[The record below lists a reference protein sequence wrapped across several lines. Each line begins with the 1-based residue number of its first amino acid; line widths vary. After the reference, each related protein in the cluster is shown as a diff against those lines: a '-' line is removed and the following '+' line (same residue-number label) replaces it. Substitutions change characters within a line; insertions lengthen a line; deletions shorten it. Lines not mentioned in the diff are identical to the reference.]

1 MTKTRASILT
11 LIFTA
16 IMSMVWSLP
25 ANATNYD
32 DCDHPRFLEHG
43 CGYEGEDGADGADGI
58 DGQDGSDGRD
68 GVDGINGTNGI
79 DGIDGL
85 NGADGVVS
93 ETWINETR
101 NHFETVEHYVAAMN
115 SIQINLPQDA
125 SSRFTLAGST
135 FRGATGIGLGYAY
148 KMDREDNLAFTVGI
162 GTSGGEQVG
171 TASVGFEFGAKRMR
185 YDSYDDTRLEQRLY
199 DLEERFENEKR
210 GWNKEVQACAAEMD
224 EATEAYVRV
233 EERFMECIQK

>member
-1 MTKTRASILT
+1 MTKTRAAILT

-16 IMSMVWSLP
+16 IMSMVWSIP
-25 ANATNYD
+25 ANATDWD

-43 CGYEGEDGADGADGI
+43 CGYEGTDGTDGTDGV
-58 DGQDGSDGRD
+58 DGQDGRD
-68 GVDGINGTNGI
+68 GI
-79 DGIDGL
+79 DGIDGI
-85 NGADGVVS
+85 GIAGKDGRDGVVS

-101 NHFETVEHYVAAMN
+101 NHFEKVEHYVAAMN

-125 SSRFTLAGST
+125 SSRLTLAGST

-171 TASVGFEFGAKRMR
+171 TASVGLEFGAKRMR
-185 YDSYDDTRLEQRLY
+185 HDSYDDTRLEQRLY
-199 DLEERFENEKR
+199 DLENRFETEKR

-224 EATEAYVRV
+224 EATEIYTRV
-233 EERFMECIQK
+233 EERFMECITGK